1 MKLLTKRFGFRVLMV
16 LAVMLCA
23 RSVSAENKFYIEPF
37 TISSYDVVNV
47 PVMLENTGITPTGF
61 QFDVVLP
68 AELEFAGEPTA
79 NPARLTNVHTLLFNK
94 NNGRVLSY
102 SSDRQTING
111 TEGELLTL
119 PVKVKTGML
128 TENMDVEIG
137 IVDAILTTALG
148 EQTVRPEDTET
159 TVTLQAFTATGYSPA
174 AEVVAMPG
182 SPATIEFALRN
193 NCNVLGMQVDF
204 VLPEGFTADASGLN
218 LGTRCTA
225 GIAKSVT
232 ANEGSVYT
240 VQLYSAI
247 DNNMLTGNDGVVF
260 TLAVNVPE
268 DMEADAAT
276 VTVKNLDVSY
286 AAGKSITGEPF
297 DVQIVN
303 GMKVAAA
310 ANAEIEALE
319 QELAK
324 VLQQID
330 EECADVAEDY
340 TGSEVYQQ
348 ITALRTA
355 VDNAFED
362 GTLKDNY
369 DEIMKPVDDIRTAI
383 STLLTDAQA
392 AEAQFK
398 ENQRVAA
405 NQAAFEA
412 AMAEADKLQKA
423 LDAAKEEIAK
433 DYPGIDVTTEIEAA
447 QAAVNAQVD
456 NINKALEA
464 VENEGTFE
472 YTVDA
477 TDTDAAIAAAKKA
490 AADEAK
496 RQADN
501 KAAYEAA
508 VDAIDA
514 LETKLDEAI
523 AKIASDYPSANVS
536 LDVMQ
541 AQKAIDKARTDAEA
555 ALEAV
560 EEEGTYDYTPD
571 TKAIEDMIAAILEK
585 AEQSGI
591 DIITVDNLPADA
603 KLYNLQGIQVSRPAA
618 GTIVIVRM
626 ADGNVSKAVVR

>member
-1 MKLLTKRFGFRVLMV
+1 MV

-47 PVMLENTGITPTGF
+47 PVMLENTGINPTGF

-128 TENMDVEIG
+128 TENTEVKIG

-148 EQTVRPEDTET
+148 EQTVRPEDAET

-232 ANEGSVYT
+232 ANEGNVYT

-319 QELAK
+319 QELTK
-324 VLQQID
+324 VLQQIG

-348 ITALRTA
+348 IAALRTA
-355 VDNAFED
+355 VENAFED

-412 AMAEADKLQKA
+412 AMAEADKLQEA

-477 TDTDAAIAAAKKA
+477 TATDAAIAAAKKA

-591 DIITVDNLPADA
+591 EIITVDNLPADA

>member
-1 MKLLTKRFGFRVLMV
+1 MV

-47 PVMLENTGITPTGF
+47 PVMLENTGINPTGF

-79 NPARLTNVHTLLFNK
+79 NPTRLTNVHTLLFNK

-111 TEGELLTL
+111 TEGELLTV

-128 TENMDVEIG
+128 TENTEVKIG
-137 IVDAILTTALG
+137 IVDATLTTALG
-148 EQTVRPEDTET
+148 EQTVRPEDTEA
-159 TVTLQAFTATGYSPA
+159 TVTLQAFTAVGYSPA
-174 AEVVAMPG
+174 AEVVALPG

-225 GIAKSVT
+225 GISKSVT
-232 ANEGSVYT
+232 ANEGNVYT

-319 QELAK
+319 QELTK
-324 VLQQID
+324 VLQQIG

-348 ITALRTA
+348 IAALRTA
-355 VDNAFED
+355 VENAFED

-369 DEIMKPVDDIRTAI
+369 DEIMKPVDDIKTAI

-398 ENQRVAA
+398 ENERVAA

-412 AMAEADKLQKA
+412 AMAEADKLQEA
-423 LDAAKEEIAK
+423 LDAAKAEIAK
-433 DYPGIDVTTEIEAA
+433 DYPGVDVITEIEAA

-477 TDTDAAIAAAKKA
+477 TATDAAIAAAKKA

-501 KAAYEAA
+501 KAAYEAT

-541 AQKAIDKARTDAEA
+541 AQKAIDKARADAEA

-591 DIITVDNLPADA
+591 EIITVDNLPADA
-603 KLYNLQGIQVSRPAA
+603 QLYNLQGMQISRPAA

>member
-1 MKLLTKRFGFRVLMV
+1 MV

-47 PVMLENTGITPTGF
+47 PVMLENTGINPTGF

-111 TEGELLTL
+111 TEGELLTV

-128 TENMDVEIG
+128 TENTEVKIG
-137 IVDAILTTALG
+137 IVDAALTTALG
-148 EQTVRPEDTET
+148 EQTVRPEDTEA

-204 VLPEGFTADASGLN
+204 VLPEGFTADASGLT

-225 GIAKSVT
+225 GIAKGVSV
-232 ANEGSVYT
+232 NEGNVYT

-268 DMEADAAT
+268 NMEADAAT

-297 DVQIVN
+297 EVQIVN

-319 QELAK
+319 QELTK
-324 VLQQID
+324 VLQQIA

-355 VDNAFED
+355 VDNAFEN

-392 AEAQFK
+392 AEKQFK
-398 ENQRVAA
+398 ENERVAA

-412 AMAEADKLQKA
+412 AMAEADKLQEA
-423 LDAAKEEIAK
+423 VDAAKEEIAK

-501 KAAYEAA
+501 KAAYEAT

-541 AQKAIDKARTDAEA
+541 AQKAIDKARADAEA

-591 DIITVDNLPADA
+591 EIITVDNLPADA
-603 KLYNLQGIQVSRPAA
+603 QLYNLQGMQISRPAA
-618 GTIVIVRM
+618 GTITIVRM

>member
-1 MKLLTKRFGFRVLMV
+1 MV

-47 PVMLENTGITPTGF
+47 PVMLENTGINPTGF

-111 TEGELLTL
+111 TEGELLTV

-128 TENMDVEIG
+128 TENTEVKIG
-137 IVDAILTTALG
+137 IVDATLTTALG
-148 EQTVRPEDTET
+148 EQTVRPEDTEA

-182 SPATIEFALRN
+182 STATIEFALRN

-204 VLPEGFTADASGLN
+204 VLPEGFTADASGLT

-225 GIAKSVT
+225 GIAKSVSV
-232 ANEGSVYT
+232 NEGNVYT

-297 DVQIVN
+297 EVQIVN

-319 QELAK
+319 QELTK
-324 VLQQID
+324 VLQQIA

-348 ITALRTA
+348 ITALLTA

-392 AEAQFK
+392 AEKQFK
-398 ENQRVAA
+398 ENERVAA

-412 AMAEADKLQKA
+412 AMAEADKLQEA
-423 LDAAKEEIAK
+423 VDAAKEEIAK

-523 AKIASDYPSANVS
+523 AKIAADYPSANVS

-591 DIITVDNLPADA
+591 EIITVDNLPADA
-603 KLYNLQGIQVSRPAA
+603 QLYNLQGMQISRPAA

>member
-47 PVMLENTGITPTGF
+47 PVMLENTGINPTGF

-111 TEGELLTL
+111 TEGELLTV

-128 TENMDVEIG
+128 TENTEVKIG
-137 IVDAILTTALG
+137 IVDATLTTALG
-148 EQTVRPEDTET
+148 EQTVRPEDTEA

-204 VLPEGFTADASGLN
+204 VLPEGFTADASGLT

-225 GIAKSVT
+225 GIAKSVSV
-232 ANEGSVYT
+232 NEGNVYT

-297 DVQIVN
+297 EVQIVN

-319 QELAK
+319 QELTK
-324 VLQQID
+324 VLQQIA

-398 ENQRVAA
+398 ENERVAA

-412 AMAEADKLQKA
+412 AMAEADKLQEA
-423 LDAAKEEIAK
+423 VDAAKEEIAK

-501 KAAYEAA
+501 KAAYEAT

-541 AQKAIDKARTDAEA
+541 AQKAIDKARADAEA

-591 DIITVDNLPADA
+591 EIITVDNLPTDA

>member
-1 MKLLTKRFGFRVLMV
+1 MV

-47 PVMLENTGITPTGF
+47 PVMLENTGINPTGF

-111 TEGELLTL
+111 TDGELLTV

-128 TENMDVEIG
+128 TENTEVKIG
-137 IVDAILTTALG
+137 IVDATLTTALG
-148 EQTVRPEDTET
+148 EQTVRPEDTEA

-182 SPATIEFALRN
+182 SPTTIEFALRN

-204 VLPEGFTADASGLN
+204 VLPEGFTADASGLS

-232 ANEGSVYT
+232 ANEGNVYT

-297 DVQIVN
+297 EVQIVN

-319 QELAK
+319 QELTK
-324 VLQQID
+324 VLQQIA

-355 VDNAFED
+355 VDNAFEN

-398 ENQRVAA
+398 ENERVAA

-412 AMAEADKLQKA
+412 AMAEADKLQEA
-423 LDAAKEEIAK
+423 VDAAKEEIAK

-541 AQKAIDKARTDAEA
+541 AQKAIDKARADAEA

-591 DIITVDNLPADA
+591 EIITVDNLPADA

>member
-1 MKLLTKRFGFRVLMV
+1 MV

-47 PVMLENTGITPTGF
+47 PVMLENTGINPTGF

-111 TEGELLTL
+111 TEGELLTV

-128 TENMDVEIG
+128 TENTEVKIG
-137 IVDAILTTALG
+137 IVDATLTTALG
-148 EQTVRPEDTET
+148 EQTVRPEDTEA

-204 VLPEGFTADASGLN
+204 VLPEGFTADASGLT

-225 GIAKSVT
+225 GIAKSVSV
-232 ANEGSVYT
+232 NEGNVYT

-297 DVQIVN
+297 EVQIVN

-319 QELAK
+319 QELTK
-324 VLQQID
+324 VLQQIA

-398 ENQRVAA
+398 ENERVAA

-412 AMAEADKLQKA
+412 AMAEADKLQEA
-423 LDAAKEEIAK
+423 VDAAKEEIAK

-501 KAAYEAA
+501 KAAYEAT

-541 AQKAIDKARTDAEA
+541 AQKAIDKARADAEA

-591 DIITVDNLPADA
+591 EIITVDNLPADA
-603 KLYNLQGIQVSRPAA
+603 QLYNLQGMQISRPAA
-618 GTIVIVRM
+618 GTIVIVRL

>member
-1 MKLLTKRFGFRVLMV
+1 MV

-47 PVMLENTGITPTGF
+47 PVMLENTGINPTGF

-111 TEGELLTL
+111 TEGELLTV

-128 TENMDVEIG
+128 TENTEVKIG
-137 IVDAILTTALG
+137 IVDATLTTALG
-148 EQTVRPEDTET
+148 EQTVRPEDTEA
-159 TVTLQAFTATGYSPA
+159 TVTLQAFTAVGYSPA
-174 AEVVAMPG
+174 AEVVALPG

-225 GIAKSVT
+225 GISKSVT
-232 ANEGSVYT
+232 ANEGNVYT

-319 QELAK
+319 QELTK
-324 VLQQID
+324 VLQQIG

-348 ITALRTA
+348 IAALRTA
-355 VDNAFED
+355 VENAFED

-369 DEIMKPVDDIRTAI
+369 DEIMKPVDDIKTAI

-398 ENQRVAA
+398 ENERVAA

-412 AMAEADKLQKA
+412 AMAEADKLQEA
-423 LDAAKEEIAK
+423 LDAAKAEIAK
-433 DYPGIDVTTEIEAA
+433 DYPGVDVITEIEAA

-477 TDTDAAIAAAKKA
+477 TATDAAIAAAKKA

-501 KAAYEAA
+501 KAAYEAT

-541 AQKAIDKARTDAEA
+541 AQKAIDKARADAEA

-591 DIITVDNLPADA
+591 EIITVDNLPADA

>member
-1 MKLLTKRFGFRVLMV
+1 MV

-23 RSVSAENKFYIEPF
+23 RPVSAENKFYIEPF

-47 PVMLENTGITPTGF
+47 PVMLENTGINPTGF

-111 TEGELLTL
+111 TEGELLTV

-128 TENMDVEIG
+128 TENTEVKIG
-137 IVDAILTTALG
+137 IVDATLTTALG
-148 EQTVRPEDTET
+148 EQTVRPEDTEA

-204 VLPEGFTADASGLN
+204 VLPEGFTADASGLT

-225 GIAKSVT
+225 GIAKSVSV
-232 ANEGSVYT
+232 NEGNVYT

-297 DVQIVN
+297 EVQIVN

-319 QELAK
+319 QELTK
-324 VLQQID
+324 VLQQIA

-355 VDNAFED
+355 VDNAFEN

-398 ENQRVAA
+398 ENERVAA

-412 AMAEADKLQKA
+412 AMAEADKLQEA
-423 LDAAKEEIAK
+423 VDAAKEEIAK

-496 RQADN
+496 RKADN
-501 KAAYEAA
+501 KAAYEAT

-541 AQKAIDKARTDAEA
+541 AQKAIDKARADAEA

-591 DIITVDNLPADA
+591 EIITVDNLPADA

-618 GTIVIVRM
+618 GSIVIVRM
-626 ADGNVSKAVVR
+626 ADGNVCKAVVR

>member
-1 MKLLTKRFGFRVLMV
+1 MV

-47 PVMLENTGITPTGF
+47 PVMLENTGINPTGF

-68 AELEFAGEPTA
+68 TELEIAWEPTA
-79 NPARLTNVHTLLFNK
+79 NPVRLTNVRTLLFNK

-111 TEGELLTL
+111 TEGELLTV

-128 TENMDVEIG
+128 TENTEVKIG
-137 IVDAILTTALG
+137 IVDATLTTALG
-148 EQTVRPEDTET
+148 EQTVRPEDTEA

-182 SPATIEFALRN
+182 SPAAIEFALRN

-204 VLPEGFTADASGLN
+204 VLPEGFTADASGLT

-225 GIAKSVT
+225 GIAKSVSV
-232 ANEGSVYT
+232 NEGNVYT

-297 DVQIVN
+297 EVQIVN

-319 QELAK
+319 QELTK
-324 VLQQID
+324 VLQQIA

-398 ENQRVAA
+398 ENERVAA

-412 AMAEADKLQKA
+412 AMAEADKLQEA
-423 LDAAKEEIAK
+423 VDAAKEEIAK

-501 KAAYEAA
+501 KAAYEAT

-541 AQKAIDKARTDAEA
+541 AQKAIDKARADAEA

-591 DIITVDNLPADA
+591 EIITVDNLPADA
-603 KLYNLQGIQVSRPAA
+603 QLYNLQGMQISRPAA

>member
-1 MKLLTKRFGFRVLMV
+1 MV

-47 PVMLENTGITPTGF
+47 PVMLENTGINPTGF

-111 TEGELLTL
+111 TEGELLTV

-128 TENMDVEIG
+128 TENTEVKIG
-137 IVDAILTTALG
+137 IVDATLTTALG
-148 EQTVRPEDTET
+148 EQTVRPEDTEA

-204 VLPEGFTADASGLN
+204 VLPEGFTADASGLT

-225 GIAKSVT
+225 GIAKSVSV
-232 ANEGSVYT
+232 NEGNVYT

-297 DVQIVN
+297 EVQIVN
-303 GMKVAAA
+303 GMKVAEA
-310 ANAEIEALE
+310 ANTEIEALE
-319 QELAK
+319 QELTK
-324 VLQQID
+324 VLQQIA

-355 VDNAFED
+355 VDNAFEN

-398 ENQRVAA
+398 ENERVAA

-412 AMAEADKLQKA
+412 AMAEADKLQEA
-423 LDAAKEEIAK
+423 VDAAKEEIAK

-591 DIITVDNLPADA
+591 EIITVDNLPADA

>member
-1 MKLLTKRFGFRVLMV
+1 MV

-47 PVMLENTGITPTGF
+47 PVMLENTGINPTGF

-79 NPARLTNVHTLLFNK
+79 NPARLTNVHSLFFNAK
-94 NNGRVLSY
+94 NGRVLSY

-111 TEGELLTL
+111 TEGELLTV

-128 TENMDVEIG
+128 TENTEVKIG
-137 IVDAILTTALG
+137 IVDATLTTALG
-148 EQTVRPEDTET
+148 EQTVRPEDTEA

-174 AEVVAMPG
+174 AEVVAVPG
-182 SPATIEFALRN
+182 SAAVIEFALSN

-204 VLPEGFTADASGLN
+204 VLPEGFTADASGLT

-232 ANEGSVYT
+232 ANAGNVYT
-240 VQLYSAI
+240 VQLFSAI

-297 DVQIVN
+297 EVQIVN

-319 QELAK
+319 QELTK
-324 VLQQID
+324 VLQQIA
-330 EECADVAEDY
+330 EKCADVAEDY

-355 VDNAFED
+355 VDNAFEN

-398 ENQRVAA
+398 ENERVAA

-412 AMAEADKLQKA
+412 AMAEADKLQEA
-423 LDAAKEEIAK
+423 VDAAKEEIAK

-501 KAAYEAA
+501 KAAYEAT

-541 AQKAIDKARTDAEA
+541 AQKAIDKARADAEA

-591 DIITVDNLPADA
+591 EIITVDNLPADA

>member
-1 MKLLTKRFGFRVLMV
+1 MV

-47 PVMLENTGITPTGF
+47 PVMLENTGINPTGF

-111 TEGELLTL
+111 TEGELLTV

-128 TENMDVEIG
+128 TENTEVKIG
-137 IVDAILTTALG
+137 IVDATLTTALG
-148 EQTVRPEDTET
+148 EQTVRPEDTEA

-204 VLPEGFTADASGLN
+204 VLPEGFTADASGLS

-225 GIAKSVT
+225 GIAKSVSV
-232 ANEGSVYT
+232 NEGNVYT

-297 DVQIVN
+297 EVQIVN

-319 QELAK
+319 QELTK
-324 VLQQID
+324 VLQQIA

-355 VDNAFED
+355 VDNAFEN

-398 ENQRVAA
+398 ENERVAA

-412 AMAEADKLQKA
+412 AMAEADKLQEA
-423 LDAAKEEIAK
+423 VDAAKEEIAK

-501 KAAYEAA
+501 KAAYEAT

-541 AQKAIDKARTDAEA
+541 AQKAIDKARADAEA

-591 DIITVDNLPADA
+591 EIITVDNLPADA
-603 KLYNLQGIQVSRPAA
+603 QLYNLQGMQISRPAA

>member
-1 MKLLTKRFGFRVLMV
+1 MV

-47 PVMLENTGITPTGF
+47 PVMLENTGINPTGF

-111 TEGELLTL
+111 TEGELLTV

-128 TENMDVEIG
+128 TENTEVKIG
-137 IVDAILTTALG
+137 IVDAALTTALG
-148 EQTVRPEDTET
+148 EQTVRPEDTEA

-204 VLPEGFTADASGLN
+204 VLPEGFTADASGLT

-225 GIAKSVT
+225 GIAKSVSV
-232 ANEGSVYT
+232 NEGNVYT

-297 DVQIVN
+297 EVQIVN

-319 QELAK
+319 QELTK
-324 VLQQID
+324 VLQQIA

-355 VDNAFED
+355 VDNAFEN

-398 ENQRVAA
+398 ENERVAA

-412 AMAEADKLQKA
+412 AMAEADKLQEA
-423 LDAAKEEIAK
+423 VDAAKEEIAK

-501 KAAYEAA
+501 KAAYEAT

-541 AQKAIDKARTDAEA
+541 AQKAIDKARADAEA

-591 DIITVDNLPADA
+591 EIITVDNLPADA

>member
-1 MKLLTKRFGFRVLMV
+1 MV

-47 PVMLENTGITPTGF
+47 PVMLENTGINPTGF

-111 TEGELLTL
+111 TEGELLTV

-128 TENMDVEIG
+128 TENTEVKIG
-137 IVDAILTTALG
+137 IVDATLTTALG
-148 EQTVRPEDTET
+148 EQTVRPEDTEA

-204 VLPEGFTADASGLN
+204 VLPEGFTADASGLT

-225 GIAKSVT
+225 GIAKSVSV
-232 ANEGSVYT
+232 NEGNVYT

-297 DVQIVN
+297 EVQIVN

-319 QELAK
+319 QELTK
-324 VLQQID
+324 VLQQIA

-398 ENQRVAA
+398 ENERVAA

-412 AMAEADKLQKA
+412 AMAEADKLQEA
-423 LDAAKEEIAK
+423 VDAAKEEIAK

-523 AKIASDYPSANVS
+523 AKIAADYPSANVS

-591 DIITVDNLPADA
+591 EIITVDNLPADA
-603 KLYNLQGIQVSRPAA
+603 QLYNLQGMQISRPAA

>member
-1 MKLLTKRFGFRVLMV
+1 MV

-47 PVMLENTGITPTGF
+47 PVMLENTGINPTGF

-111 TEGELLTL
+111 TEGELLTV

-128 TENMDVEIG
+128 TENTEVKIG
-137 IVDAILTTALG
+137 IVDATLTTALG
-148 EQTVRPEDTET
+148 EQTVRPEDTEA

-182 SPATIEFALRN
+182 STATIEFALRN

-204 VLPEGFTADASGLN
+204 VLPEGFTADASGLT

-225 GIAKSVT
+225 GIAKSVSV
-232 ANEGSVYT
+232 NEGNVYT

-297 DVQIVN
+297 EVQIVN

-319 QELAK
+319 QELTK
-324 VLQQID
+324 VLQQIA

-392 AEAQFK
+392 AEKQFK
-398 ENQRVAA
+398 ENERVAA

-412 AMAEADKLQKA
+412 AMAEADKLQEA
-423 LDAAKEEIAK
+423 VDAAKEEIAK

-523 AKIASDYPSANVS
+523 AKIAADYPSANVS

-591 DIITVDNLPADA
+591 EIITVDNLPADA
-603 KLYNLQGIQVSRPAA
+603 QLYNLQGMQISRPAA

>member
-1 MKLLTKRFGFRVLMV
+1 MV

-47 PVMLENTGITPTGF
+47 PVMLENTGINPTGF

-111 TEGELLTL
+111 TEGELLTV

-128 TENMDVEIG
+128 TENTEVKIG
-137 IVDAILTTALG
+137 IVDATLTTALG
-148 EQTVRPEDTET
+148 EQTVRPEDTEA

-204 VLPEGFTADASGLN
+204 VLPEGFTADASGLT

-225 GIAKSVT
+225 GIAKSVSV
-232 ANEGSVYT
+232 NEGNVYT

-286 AAGKSITGEPF
+286 AAGKSIPGEPF
-297 DVQIVN
+297 EVQIVN

-319 QELAK
+319 QELTK
-324 VLQQID
+324 VLQQIA

-355 VDNAFED
+355 VDNAFEN

-398 ENQRVAA
+398 ENERVAA

-412 AMAEADKLQKA
+412 AMAEADKLQEA
-423 LDAAKEEIAK
+423 VDAAKEEIAK

-501 KAAYEAA
+501 KAAYEAT

-541 AQKAIDKARTDAEA
+541 AQKAIDKARADAEA

-591 DIITVDNLPADA
+591 EIITVDNLPADA
-603 KLYNLQGIQVSRPAA
+603 QLYNLQGMQISRPAA

>member
-1 MKLLTKRFGFRVLMV
+1 MV

-47 PVMLENTGITPTGF
+47 PVMLENTGINPTGF

-111 TEGELLTL
+111 TEGELLTV

-128 TENMDVEIG
+128 TENTEVKIG
-137 IVDAILTTALG
+137 IVDATLTTALG
-148 EQTVRPEDTET
+148 EQTVRPEDTEA

-204 VLPEGFTADASGLN
+204 VLPEGFTADASGLT

-225 GIAKSVT
+225 GIAKSVSV
-232 ANEGSVYT
+232 NEGNVYT

-297 DVQIVN
+297 EVQIVN

-319 QELAK
+319 QELTK
-324 VLQQID
+324 VLQQIA

-355 VDNAFED
+355 VDNAFEN

-398 ENQRVAA
+398 ENERVAA

-412 AMAEADKLQKA
+412 AMAEADKLQEA
-423 LDAAKEEIAK
+423 VDAAKEEIAK

-501 KAAYEAA
+501 KAAYEAT

-541 AQKAIDKARTDAEA
+541 AQKAIDKARADAEA

-591 DIITVDNLPADA
+591 EIITVDNLPADV
-603 KLYNLQGIQVSRPAA
+603 KLYNLQGMQVSRPAA

>member
-1 MKLLTKRFGFRVLMV
+1 MV

-47 PVMLENTGITPTGF
+47 PVMLENTGINPTGF

-111 TEGELLTL
+111 TEGELLTV

-128 TENMDVEIG
+128 TENTEVKIG
-137 IVDAILTTALG
+137 IVDATLTTALG
-148 EQTVRPEDTET
+148 EQTVRPEDTEA

-204 VLPEGFTADASGLN
+204 VLPEGFTADASGLT

-225 GIAKSVT
+225 GIAKSVSV
-232 ANEGSVYT
+232 NEGNVYT

-297 DVQIVN
+297 EVQIVN

-319 QELAK
+319 QELTK
-324 VLQQID
+324 VLQQIA

-355 VDNAFED
+355 VDNAFEN

-392 AEAQFK
+392 AEKQFK
-398 ENQRVAA
+398 ENERVAA

-412 AMAEADKLQKA
+412 AMAEADKLQEA
-423 LDAAKEEIAK
+423 VDAAKEEIAK

-496 RQADN
+496 RQVDN
-501 KAAYEAA
+501 KAAYEAT

-541 AQKAIDKARTDAEA
+541 AQKAIDKARADAEA

-591 DIITVDNLPADA
+591 EIITVDNLPADA

>member
-47 PVMLENTGITPTGF
+47 PVMLENTGINPTGF

-111 TEGELLTL
+111 TEGELLTV

-128 TENMDVEIG
+128 TENTEVKIG
-137 IVDAILTTALG
+137 IVDATLTTALG
-148 EQTVRPEDTET
+148 EQTVRPEDTEA

-204 VLPEGFTADASGLN
+204 VLPEGFTADASGLT

-225 GIAKSVT
+225 GIAKSVSV
-232 ANEGSVYT
+232 NEGNVYT

-268 DMEADAAT
+268 DMEVDAAT

-297 DVQIVN
+297 EVQIVN

-319 QELAK
+319 QELTK
-324 VLQQID
+324 VLQQIA

-355 VDNAFED
+355 VDNAFEN

-398 ENQRVAA
+398 ENERVAA

-412 AMAEADKLQKA
+412 AMAEADKLQEA
-423 LDAAKEEIAK
+423 VDAAKEEIAK

-490 AADEAK
+490 AADEAQ

-501 KAAYEAA
+501 KAAYEAT

-541 AQKAIDKARTDAEA
+541 AQKAIDKARADAEA

-591 DIITVDNLPADA
+591 EIITVDNLPADA

>member
-47 PVMLENTGITPTGF
+47 PVMLENTGINPTGF

-111 TEGELLTL
+111 TEGELLTV

-128 TENMDVEIG
+128 TENTEVKIG
-137 IVDAILTTALG
+137 IVDATLTTALG
-148 EQTVRPEDTET
+148 EQTVRPEDTEV

-182 SPATIEFALRN
+182 SPAAIEFALRN

-204 VLPEGFTADASGLN
+204 VLPEGFTADASGLT

-225 GIAKSVT
+225 GIAKSVSV
-232 ANEGSVYT
+232 NEGNVYT

-297 DVQIVN
+297 EVQIVN
-303 GMKVAAA
+303 GLKVAAA

-319 QELAK
+319 QELTK
-324 VLQQID
+324 VLQQIA

-392 AEAQFK
+392 AEKQFK
-398 ENQRVAA
+398 ENERVAA

-412 AMAEADKLQKA
+412 AMAEADKLQEA
-423 LDAAKEEIAK
+423 VDAAKEEIAK

-501 KAAYEAA
+501 KAAYEAT

-541 AQKAIDKARTDAEA
+541 AQKAIDKARADAEA

-591 DIITVDNLPADA
+591 EIITVDNLPADA
-603 KLYNLQGIQVSRPAA
+603 QLYNLQGMQISRPAA

>member
-47 PVMLENTGITPTGF
+47 PVMLENTGINPTGF

-111 TEGELLTL
+111 TEGELLTV

-128 TENMDVEIG
+128 TENTEVKIG
-137 IVDAILTTALG
+137 IVDATLTTALG
-148 EQTVRPEDTET
+148 EQTVRPEDTEA

-204 VLPEGFTADASGLN
+204 VLPEGFTADASGLT

-225 GIAKSVT
+225 GIAKSVSV
-232 ANEGSVYT
+232 NEGNVYT

-297 DVQIVN
+297 EVQIVN

-319 QELAK
+319 QELTK
-324 VLQQID
+324 VLQQIA

-355 VDNAFED
+355 VDNAFEN

-398 ENQRVAA
+398 ENERVAA

-412 AMAEADKLQKA
+412 AMAEADKLQEA
-423 LDAAKEEIAK
+423 VDAAKEEIAK

-501 KAAYEAA
+501 KAAYEAT

-541 AQKAIDKARTDAEA
+541 AQKAIDKARADAEA

-591 DIITVDNLPADA
+591 EIITVDNLPADA

>member
-1 MKLLTKRFGFRVLMV
+1 MV

-47 PVMLENTGITPTGF
+47 PVMLENTGINPTGF

-111 TEGELLTL
+111 TEGELLTV

-128 TENMDVEIG
+128 TENTEVKIG
-137 IVDAILTTALG
+137 IVDATLTTALG
-148 EQTVRPEDTET
+148 EQTVRPEDTEA

-204 VLPEGFTADASGLN
+204 VLPEGFTADASGLT

-225 GIAKSVT
+225 GIAKSVSV
-232 ANEGSVYT
+232 NEGNVYT

-297 DVQIVN
+297 EVQIVN
-303 GMKVAAA
+303 GMKVVAA

-319 QELAK
+319 QELTK
-324 VLQQID
+324 VLQQIA

-355 VDNAFED
+355 VDNAFEN

-398 ENQRVAA
+398 ENERVAA

-412 AMAEADKLQKA
+412 AMAEADKLQEA
-423 LDAAKEEIAK
+423 VDAAKEEIAK

-501 KAAYEAA
+501 KAAYEAT

-541 AQKAIDKARTDAEA
+541 AQKAIDKARADAEA

-591 DIITVDNLPADA
+591 EIITVDNLPADA
-603 KLYNLQGIQVSRPAA
+603 QLYNLQGMQISRPAA

>member
-1 MKLLTKRFGFRVLMV
+1 MV

-47 PVMLENTGITPTGF
+47 PVMLENTGINPTGF

-111 TEGELLTL
+111 TEGELLTV

-128 TENMDVEIG
+128 TENTEVKIG
-137 IVDAILTTALG
+137 IVDATLTTALG
-148 EQTVRPEDTET
+148 EQTVRPEDTEA

-182 SPATIEFALRN
+182 STATIEFALRN

-204 VLPEGFTADASGLN
+204 VLPEGFTADASGLT

-225 GIAKSVT
+225 GIAKSVSV
-232 ANEGSVYT
+232 NEGNVYT

-297 DVQIVN
+297 EVQIVN

-319 QELAK
+319 QELTK
-324 VLQQID
+324 VLQQIA

-398 ENQRVAA
+398 ENERVAA

-412 AMAEADKLQKA
+412 AMAEADKLQEA
-423 LDAAKEEIAK
+423 VDAAKEEIAK

-501 KAAYEAA
+501 KAAYEAT

-541 AQKAIDKARTDAEA
+541 AQKAIDKARADAEA

-591 DIITVDNLPADA
+591 EIITVDNLPADA
-603 KLYNLQGIQVSRPAA
+603 KLYNLQGMQISRPAA

>member
-1 MKLLTKRFGFRVLMV
+1 MV

-111 TEGELLTL
+111 TEGELLTV

-128 TENMDVEIG
+128 TENTEVKIG
-137 IVDAILTTALG
+137 IVDATLTTALG
-148 EQTVRPEDTET
+148 EQTVRPEDTEA

-204 VLPEGFTADASGLN
+204 VLPEGFTADASGLT

-225 GIAKSVT
+225 GIAKSVSV
-232 ANEGSVYT
+232 NEGNVYT

-297 DVQIVN
+297 EVQIVN

-319 QELAK
+319 QELTK
-324 VLQQID
+324 VLQQIA

-398 ENQRVAA
+398 ENERVAA

-412 AMAEADKLQKA
+412 AMAEADKLQEA
-423 LDAAKEEIAK
+423 VDAAKEEIAK

-501 KAAYEAA
+501 KAAYEAT

-541 AQKAIDKARTDAEA
+541 AQKAIDKARADAEA

-591 DIITVDNLPADA
+591 EIITVDNLPADA
-603 KLYNLQGIQVSRPAA
+603 QLYNLQGMQISRPAA

>member
-47 PVMLENTGITPTGF
+47 PVMLENTGINPTGF

-111 TEGELLTL
+111 TEGELLTV

-128 TENMDVEIG
+128 TENTEVKIG

-148 EQTVRPEDTET
+148 EQTVRPEDTEA

-232 ANEGSVYT
+232 ANEGNVYT

-330 EECADVAEDY
+330 EECADVAEEY
-340 TGSEVYQQ
+340 TGSEVSQQ

-392 AEAQFK
+392 AEKQFK
-398 ENQRVAA
+398 ENERVAA

-412 AMAEADKLQKA
+412 AMAEADKLQEA
-423 LDAAKEEIAK
+423 VDAAKEEIAK

-477 TDTDAAIAAAKKA
+477 TATDAAIAAAKKA

-591 DIITVDNLPADA
+591 EIITVDNLPADA

-626 ADGNVSKAVVR
+626 SDGNVSKAVVR

>member
-1 MKLLTKRFGFRVLMV
+1 MV

-47 PVMLENTGITPTGF
+47 PVMLENTGINPTGF

-111 TEGELLTL
+111 IEGELLTL

-128 TENMDVEIG
+128 TENTEVKIG

-232 ANEGSVYT
+232 ANEGNVYT

-392 AEAQFK
+392 AEKQFK
-398 ENQRVAA
+398 ENERVAA

-412 AMAEADKLQKA
+412 AMAEADKLQEA
-423 LDAAKEEIAK
+423 VDAAKEEIAK

-591 DIITVDNLPADA
+591 EIITVDNLPADA

>member
-1 MKLLTKRFGFRVLMV
+1 MV
-16 LAVMLCA
+16 LAVMLCG

-47 PVMLENTGITPTGF
+47 PVMLENTGINPTGF

-111 TEGELLTL
+111 TEGELLTV

-128 TENMDVEIG
+128 TENTEVKIG
-137 IVDAILTTALG
+137 IVDATLTTALG
-148 EQTVRPEDTET
+148 EQTVRPEDTEA

-204 VLPEGFTADASGLN
+204 VLPEGFTADASGLT

-225 GIAKSVT
+225 GIAKSVSV
-232 ANEGSVYT
+232 NEGNVYT

-297 DVQIVN
+297 EVQIVN

-319 QELAK
+319 QELTK
-324 VLQQID
+324 VLQQIA

-355 VDNAFED
+355 VDNAFEN

-398 ENQRVAA
+398 ENERVAA

-412 AMAEADKLQKA
+412 AMAEADKLQEA
-423 LDAAKEEIAK
+423 VDAAKEEIAK

-501 KAAYEAA
+501 KAAYEAT

-541 AQKAIDKARTDAEA
+541 AQKAIDKARADAEA

-591 DIITVDNLPADA
+591 EIITVDNLPADA

>member
-1 MKLLTKRFGFRVLMV
+1 MV

-47 PVMLENTGITPTGF
+47 PVMLENTGINPTGF

-111 TEGELLTL
+111 IEGELLTV

-128 TENMDVEIG
+128 TENTEVKIG

-148 EQTVRPEDTET
+148 EQTVRPEDTEA

-232 ANEGSVYT
+232 ANEGNVYT

-412 AMAEADKLQKA
+412 AMAEADKLQEA

-591 DIITVDNLPADA
+591 EIITVDNLPADA
-603 KLYNLQGIQVSRPAA
+603 QLYNLQGMQISRPAA

>member
-1 MKLLTKRFGFRVLMV
+1 MV

-23 RSVSAENKFYIEPF
+23 RSVSAENKFYIEQF

-47 PVMLENTGITPTGF
+47 PVMLENTGINPTGF

-111 TEGELLTL
+111 TEGELLTV

-128 TENMDVEIG
+128 TENTEVKIG
-137 IVDAILTTALG
+137 IVDATLTTALG
-148 EQTVRPEDTET
+148 EQTVRPEDTEA

-204 VLPEGFTADASGLN
+204 VLPEGFTADASGLT

-225 GIAKSVT
+225 GIAKSVSV
-232 ANEGSVYT
+232 NEGNVYT

-297 DVQIVN
+297 EVQIVN

-319 QELAK
+319 QELTK
-324 VLQQID
+324 VLQQIA

-355 VDNAFED
+355 VDNAFEN

-398 ENQRVAA
+398 ENERVAA

-412 AMAEADKLQKA
+412 AMAEADKLQEA
-423 LDAAKEEIAK
+423 VDAAKEEIAK

-501 KAAYEAA
+501 KAAYEAT

-541 AQKAIDKARTDAEA
+541 AQKAIDKARADAEA

-591 DIITVDNLPADA
+591 EIITVDNLPTDA

>member
-1 MKLLTKRFGFRVLMV
+1 MV

-47 PVMLENTGITPTGF
+47 PVMLENTGINPTGF

-111 TEGELLTL
+111 TEGELLTV

-128 TENMDVEIG
+128 TENTEVKIG
-137 IVDAILTTALG
+137 IVDATLTTALG
-148 EQTVRPEDTET
+148 EQTVRPEDTEA

-204 VLPEGFTADASGLN
+204 VLPEGFTADASGLT

-225 GIAKSVT
+225 GIAKSVSV
-232 ANEGSVYT
+232 NEGNVYT

-297 DVQIVN
+297 EVQIVN

-319 QELAK
+319 QELTK
-324 VLQQID
+324 VLQQIA

-355 VDNAFED
+355 VDNAFEN

-398 ENQRVAA
+398 ENERVAA

-412 AMAEADKLQKA
+412 AMAEADKLQEA
-423 LDAAKEEIAK
+423 VDAAKEEIAK

-477 TDTDAAIAAAKKA
+477 TATDAAIAAAKKA

-523 AKIASDYPSANVS
+523 AKIAAEYPSANVS

-541 AQKAIDKARTDAEA
+541 AQKAIDKARADAEA

-591 DIITVDNLPADA
+591 EIITVDNLPADA

>member
-1 MKLLTKRFGFRVLMV
+1 MV

-47 PVMLENTGITPTGF
+47 PVMLENTGINPTGF

-111 TEGELLTL
+111 TEGELLTV

-128 TENMDVEIG
+128 TENTEVKIG
-137 IVDAILTTALG
+137 IVDATLTTALG
-148 EQTVRPEDTET
+148 EQTVRPEDTEA

-204 VLPEGFTADASGLN
+204 VLPEGFTADASGLT

-225 GIAKSVT
+225 GIAKSVSV
-232 ANEGSVYT
+232 NEGNVYT

-297 DVQIVN
+297 EVQIVN

-319 QELAK
+319 QELTK
-324 VLQQID
+324 VLQQIA

-355 VDNAFED
+355 VDNAFEN

-392 AEAQFK
+392 AEKQFK
-398 ENQRVAA
+398 ENERVAA

-412 AMAEADKLQKA
+412 AMAEADKLQEA
-423 LDAAKEEIAK
+423 VDAAKEEIAK

-501 KAAYEAA
+501 KAAYEAT

-591 DIITVDNLPADA
+591 EIITVDNLPADA
-603 KLYNLQGIQVSRPAA
+603 QLYNLQGMQISRPAA

>member
-47 PVMLENTGITPTGF
+47 PVMLENTGINPTGF

-111 TEGELLTL
+111 TEGELLTV

-128 TENMDVEIG
+128 TENTEVKIG
-137 IVDAILTTALG
+137 IVDATLTTALG
-148 EQTVRPEDTET
+148 EQTVRPEDTEA

-204 VLPEGFTADASGLN
+204 VLPEGFTADASGLT

-225 GIAKSVT
+225 GIAKSVSV
-232 ANEGSVYT
+232 NEGNVYT

-297 DVQIVN
+297 EVQIVN

-319 QELAK
+319 QELTK
-324 VLQQID
+324 VLQQIA

-392 AEAQFK
+392 AEKQFK
-398 ENQRVAA
+398 ENERVAA

-412 AMAEADKLQKA
+412 AMAEADKLQEA

-477 TDTDAAIAAAKKA
+477 TDTEAAIAAAKKA

-541 AQKAIDKARTDAEA
+541 AQKAIDKARADAEA

-591 DIITVDNLPADA
+591 EIITVDNLPADA
-603 KLYNLQGIQVSRPAA
+603 QLYNLQGIQVSRPAA

>member
-1 MKLLTKRFGFRVLMV
+1 MV

-47 PVMLENTGITPTGF
+47 PVMLENTGINPTGF

-111 TEGELLTL
+111 TEGELLTV

-128 TENMDVEIG
+128 TENTEVKIG
-137 IVDAILTTALG
+137 IVDATLTTALG
-148 EQTVRPEDTET
+148 EQTVRPEDTEA

-204 VLPEGFTADASGLN
+204 VLPEGFTADASGLT

-225 GIAKSVT
+225 GIAKSVSV
-232 ANEGSVYT
+232 NEGNVYT

-297 DVQIVN
+297 EVQIVN

-319 QELAK
+319 QELTK
-324 VLQQID
+324 VLQQIA

-398 ENQRVAA
+398 ENERVAA

-412 AMAEADKLQKA
+412 AMAEADKLQEA
-423 LDAAKEEIAK
+423 VDAAKEEIAK

-501 KAAYEAA
+501 KAAYEAT

-541 AQKAIDKARTDAEA
+541 AQKAIDKARADAEA

-591 DIITVDNLPADA
+591 EIITVDNLPTDV

>member
-1 MKLLTKRFGFRVLMV
+1 MV

-128 TENMDVEIG
+128 TENTEVKIG

-148 EQTVRPEDTET
+148 EQTVRPEDTEA

-232 ANEGSVYT
+232 ANEGNVYT

-383 STLLTDAQA
+383 STLLTDAQE
-392 AEAQFK
+392 AEKQFK
-398 ENQRVAA
+398 ENERVAA

-412 AMAEADKLQKA
+412 AMAEADKLQEA
-423 LDAAKEEIAK
+423 VDAAKEEIAK

-541 AQKAIDKARTDAEA
+541 AQKAIDKARADAEA

-591 DIITVDNLPADA
+591 EIITVDNLPADA

-618 GTIVIVRM
+618 GSIVIVRM

>member
-1 MKLLTKRFGFRVLMV
+1 MV

-47 PVMLENTGITPTGF
+47 PVMLENTGINPTGF

-111 TEGELLTL
+111 TEGELLTV

-128 TENMDVEIG
+128 TENTEVKIG
-137 IVDAILTTALG
+137 IVDATLTTALG
-148 EQTVRPEDTET
+148 EQTVRPEDTEA

-204 VLPEGFTADASGLN
+204 VLPEGFTADASGLT

-225 GIAKSVT
+225 GIAKSVSV
-232 ANEGSVYT
+232 NEGNVYT

-297 DVQIVN
+297 EVQIVN

-319 QELAK
+319 QELTK
-324 VLQQID
+324 VLQQIA

-355 VDNAFED
+355 VDNAFEN

-392 AEAQFK
+392 AEKQFK
-398 ENQRVAA
+398 ENERVAA

-412 AMAEADKLQKA
+412 AMAEADKLQEA
-423 LDAAKEEIAK
+423 VDAAKEEIAK

-501 KAAYEAA
+501 KAAYEAT

-541 AQKAIDKARTDAEA
+541 AQKAIDKARADAEA

-591 DIITVDNLPADA
+591 EIITVDNLPADA
-603 KLYNLQGIQVSRPAA
+603 QLYNLQGIQVSRPAA

>member
-1 MKLLTKRFGFRVLMV
+1 MV

-47 PVMLENTGITPTGF
+47 PVMLENTGINPTGF

-111 TEGELLTL
+111 TEGELLTV

-128 TENMDVEIG
+128 TENTEVKIG
-137 IVDAILTTALG
+137 IVDATLTTALG
-148 EQTVRPEDTET
+148 EQTVRPEDTEA

-204 VLPEGFTADASGLN
+204 VLPEGFTADASGLT

-225 GIAKSVT
+225 GIAKSVSV
-232 ANEGSVYT
+232 NEGNVYT

-297 DVQIVN
+297 EVQIVN

-319 QELAK
+319 QELTK
-324 VLQQID
+324 VLQQIA

-355 VDNAFED
+355 VDNAFEN

-383 STLLTDAQA
+383 STLLTDAQE
-392 AEAQFK
+392 AEKQFK
-398 ENQRVAA
+398 ENERVAA

-412 AMAEADKLQKA
+412 AMAEADKLQEA
-423 LDAAKEEIAK
+423 VDAAKEEIAK

-501 KAAYEAA
+501 KAAYEAT

-541 AQKAIDKARTDAEA
+541 AQKAIDKARADAEA

-591 DIITVDNLPADA
+591 EIITVDNLPADA

>member
-1 MKLLTKRFGFRVLMV
+1 MV

-47 PVMLENTGITPTGF
+47 PVMLENTGINPTGF

-111 TEGELLTL
+111 TEGELLTV

-128 TENMDVEIG
+128 TENTEVKIG

-148 EQTVRPEDTET
+148 EQTVRPEDAET

-232 ANEGSVYT
+232 ANEGNVYT

-340 TGSEVYQQ
+340 TGSEVSQQ
-348 ITALRTA
+348 IAALRTA

-412 AMAEADKLQKA
+412 AMAEADKLQEA

-591 DIITVDNLPADA
+591 EIITVDNLPADA

>member
-1 MKLLTKRFGFRVLMV
+1 MV

-37 TISSYDVVNV
+37 TIDSYDVVNV
-47 PVMLENTGITPTGF
+47 PVMLENTGIAPTGF

-68 AELEFAGEPTA
+68 AELEFAGEPVA
-79 NPARLTNVHTLLFNK
+79 NPVRLTNVHTLLFNK
-94 NNGRVLSY
+94 ANGRVLSY

-111 TEGELLTL
+111 TEGELLTI
-119 PVKVKTGML
+119 PVKVRTGML
-128 TENMDVEIG
+128 TENTEVEIG

-148 EQTVRPEDTET
+148 EQTVRPEDTEA
-159 TVTLQAFTATGYSPA
+159 TVTLQAFTAVGYSPA
-174 AEVVAMPG
+174 AEVVALPG

-204 VLPEGFTADASGLN
+204 VLPEGFTADASGLS

-225 GIAKSVT
+225 GISKSVT
-232 ANEGSVYT
+232 ANEGNVYT

-303 GMKVAAA
+303 GMKVVAA
-310 ANAEIEALE
+310 ANTEIEALE

-324 VLQQID
+324 VLQQIG

-348 ITALRTA
+348 IAALRTA
-355 VDNAFED
+355 VENAFED

-369 DEIMKPVDDIRTAI
+369 DEIMKPVDDIKTAI

-412 AMAEADKLQKA
+412 AMAEADKLQEA
-423 LDAAKEEIAK
+423 LDAAKAEIAK
-433 DYPGIDVTTEIEAA
+433 DYPGVDVTTEIEAA

-477 TDTDAAIAAAKKA
+477 TATDAAIAAAKKA

-523 AKIASDYPSANVS
+523 AKIAAEYPSANVS

-560 EEEGTYDYTPD
+560 EEEGTFDYTPD

-591 DIITVDNLPADA
+591 DIVTVDNLPADA